1 MVNFEILVVA
11 AEIMVLQGARVM
23 HLGSWDFVLK

>member
-23 HLGSWDFVLK
+23 HLGS